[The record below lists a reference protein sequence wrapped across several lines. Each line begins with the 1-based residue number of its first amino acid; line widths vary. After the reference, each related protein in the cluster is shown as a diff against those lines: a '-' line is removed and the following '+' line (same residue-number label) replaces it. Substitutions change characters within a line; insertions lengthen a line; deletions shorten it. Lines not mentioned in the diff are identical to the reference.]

1 VVLRVNDRSFHGRQ
15 IRFQTN
21 SESRTKSRCDGVP
34 HVGIHDQRFNF
45 VTGGHRMSAG
55 DGPDVLEL
63 LPAQAWGQLEQD
75 PNAVLIDV
83 RTKAEWSF
91 VGKPD
96 LSSLNRSVLLIEWA
110 RYPDMSVN
118 PRFVE
123 EVREALDGQTPSQI
137 LLLCRSGV
145 RSASAARALD
155 ASFGET
161 PSSPDMIN
169 IVGGFEGDLDADKR
183 RGGLNG
189 WKAHGLPW
197 RQS

>member
-1 VVLRVNDRSFHGRQ
+1 
-15 IRFQTN
+15 
-21 SESRTKSRCDGVP
+21 
-34 HVGIHDQRFNF
+34 
-45 VTGGHRMSAG
+45 MSAG

-155 ASFGET
+155 ASFGE
-161 PSSPDMIN
+161 PSSSPDMIN

>member
-1 VVLRVNDRSFHGRQ
+1 MSTD
-15 IRFQTN
+15 
-21 SESRTKSRCDGVP
+21 
-34 HVGIHDQRFNF
+34 
-45 VTGGHRMSAG
+45 TGPA
-55 DGPDVLEL
+55 VQEL
-63 LPAQAWGQLEQD
+63 LPTQAWDLLERE
-75 PNAVLIDV
+75 PNAVLVDV

-96 LSSLNRSVLLIEWA
+96 LSSLNRSVIMIEWS

-123 EVREALDGQTPSQI
+123 EMNEALGDSKPSQVLFI
-137 LLLCRSGV
+137 CRSGA
-145 RSASAARALD
+145 RSMSAALSFQASLAGEAL
-155 ASFGET
+155 G
-161 PSSPDMIN
+161 PDLFN
-169 IVGGFEGDLDADKR
+169 VTEGFEGDLDPSKH

>member
-1 VVLRVNDRSFHGRQ
+1 MS
-15 IRFQTN
+15 TN
-21 SESRTKSRCDGVP
+21 SS
-34 HVGIHDQRFNF
+34 
-45 VTGGHRMSAG
+45 SAVQNLR
-55 DGPDVLEL
+55 PT
-63 LPAQAWGQLEQD
+63 QAWDFLEQN

-96 LSSLNRSVLLIEWA
+96 LSDLNRSVILTEWC

-123 EVREALDGQTPSQI
+123 EMNEALGDVLPSH
-137 LLLCRSGV
+137 LLFICRSGV
-145 RSASAARALD
+145 RSMNAALAVEASLSEQMRGADLFNVA
-155 ASFGET
+155 E
-161 PSSPDMIN
+161 
-169 IVGGFEGDLDADKR
+169 GFEGDLDPKKH

>member
-1 VVLRVNDRSFHGRQ
+1 MSTDTGP
-15 IRFQTN
+15 T
-21 SESRTKSRCDGVP
+21 
-34 HVGIHDQRFNF
+34 VG
-45 VTGGHRMSAG
+45 
-55 DGPDVLEL
+55 EL
-63 LPAQAWGQLEQD
+63 LPAQTWACLEED

-96 LSSLNRSVLLIEWA
+96 LSRLNRSVLLVEWA

-123 EVREALDGQTPSQI
+123 EVREALDGSTPSQ
-137 LLLCRSGV
+137 LFFLCRSGA
-145 RSASAARALD
+145 RSMSAARAVS
-155 ASFGET
+155 ASYVGNRN
-161 PSSPDMIN
+161 SPNLIN
-169 IVGGFEGDLDADKR
+169 VAEGFEGDLDSQKR

-197 RQS
+197 MQS

>member
-1 VVLRVNDRSFHGRQ
+1 MSTD
-15 IRFQTN
+15 
-21 SESRTKSRCDGVP
+21 
-34 HVGIHDQRFNF
+34 
-45 VTGGHRMSAG
+45 TGPA
-55 DGPDVLEL
+55 VQEL
-63 LPAQAWGQLEQD
+63 LPTQAWGLLERN

-96 LSSLNRSVLLIEWA
+96 LSSLSHTVIMIEWC

-123 EVREALDGQTPSQI
+123 EMIEALGGSIPSQ
-137 LLLCRSGV
+137 LLFICRSGA
-145 RSASAARALD
+145 RSMSAALAVQ
-155 ASFGET
+155 ASLAGDT
-161 PSSPDMIN
+161 LAPDLFN
-169 IVGGFEGDLDADKR
+169 VAEGFEGDLDPKKH
-183 RGGLNG
+183 RGGLSG